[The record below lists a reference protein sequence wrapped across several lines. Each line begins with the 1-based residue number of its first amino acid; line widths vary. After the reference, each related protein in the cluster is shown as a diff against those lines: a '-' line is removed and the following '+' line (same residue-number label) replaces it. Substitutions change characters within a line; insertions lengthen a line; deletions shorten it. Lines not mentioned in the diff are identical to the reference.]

1 MPWNTSDVVHFSQG
15 SQIDRDNGSRARI
28 GMAQFLPNTAPTQES
43 TTVPHRLPPDA
54 RHLIP
59 LSPQDLGPAVQ
70 AQLGAPRVE
79 LLDDGAQDDLEQLVA
94 GQLALAG
101 AAVGDGVDDVADL
114 GLLVELVVEVVEG
127 LLALDV
133 GAAQA
138 EQLDA
143 HLVGRRVGGVQLAR
157 DVDDGR
163 LDVVVEGAR
172 RQHDQVQRRAL
183 LARLELLDVPLQQL
197 PTVLFQGSAA
207 AVRRYP
213 RAC

>member
-1 MPWNTSDVVHFSQG
+1 MP
-15 SQIDRDNGSRARI
+15 R
-28 GMAQFLPNTAPTQES
+28 
-43 TTVPHRLPPDA
+43 RLPPEST
-54 RHLIP
+54 HTHSIP
-59 LSPQDLGPAVQ
+59 LSPQDLRPAVE

-94 GQLALAG
+94 GELALAG

-114 GLLVELVVEVVEG
+114 GLLVELVVEVVKG

-138 EQLDA
+138 EELDA
-143 HLVGRRVGGVQLAR
+143 DLVLGRVGGVELAR

-197 PTVLFQGSAA
+197 PTALSRGQ
-207 AVRRYP
+207 RLM
-213 RAC
+213 